1 MAAPEQLSQN
11 EELISDL
18 VACQLVLKQIIDV
31 IDIIAP
37 ASVRDKMSDQL
48 KSIDLARHPAAQDAI
63 TRRAIEKAIA
73 LIDLKFE
80 QSVTH

>member
-1 MAAPEQLSQN
+1 MATPEQLSQN
-11 EELISDL
+11 DELISDL

-37 ASVRDKMSDQL
+37 AAVRDKMSDQL
-48 KSIDLARHPAAQDAI
+48 KSIDLARHPAAKDPI
-63 TRRAIEKAIA
+63 TRMAIEKAIA

-80 QSVTH
+80 QAITH